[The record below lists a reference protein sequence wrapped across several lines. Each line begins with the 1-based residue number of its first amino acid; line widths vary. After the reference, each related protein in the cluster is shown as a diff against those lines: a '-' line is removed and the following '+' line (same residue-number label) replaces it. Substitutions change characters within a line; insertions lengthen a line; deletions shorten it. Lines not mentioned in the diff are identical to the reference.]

1 MNWVCNISN
10 EAAKQFRKLPRDRQE
25 LLYQAIEAMKEDPL
39 KGDVCLIKSGKFQ
52 GLMRKRVG
60 QYRII
65 FSVDHSRH
73 LVEISAILIRSEKT
87 YR

>member
-10 EAAKQFRKLPRDRQE
+10 EAVKQFKKLPRNHQQ
-25 LLYQAIEAMKEDPL
+25 LLYRAIEEMKEDPL
-39 KGDVCLIKSGKFQ
+39 RGDVCPIKSGKFQ

-65 FSVDHSRH
+65 FSFDHSKH
-73 LVEISAILIRSEKT
+73 LIEIPAILIRSEKT